1 MWNEEK
7 VRIPVT
13 LVNEYNS
20 SMEAKAQ
27 IAQIVSNSIGLSS
40 EQKAMKQLNET
51 MNKNQ
56 IQDDSLSKLARTTE
70 G

>member
-1 MWNEEK
+1 M
-7 VRIPVT
+7 T